1 MISPE
6 KKFPLPEYE
15 IFYESIGQIF
25 KMSLIQN
32 QLFHEIKSSLPAYF
46 LEISQNSNDDDKEID
61 SNLMVLG
68 LERIK
73 GKREDFLRDISDTNY
88 IQKYFNSDLEKYINF
103 YNNYQQFLLIFA
115 NFEGTINSFLIKKG
129 AKKIQQAQLMNAIL
143 NVDSNFIKKYNELT
157 GNDFEKKDFENYWKY
172 YLCIR
177 NLYAHRFA
185 VIDQLFYQQMSD
197 Q

>member
-1 MISPE
+1 MLIKDQYDMISPE

-88 IQKYFNSDLEKYINF
+88 IQKYFYF
-103 YNNYQQFLLIFA
+103 FF
-115 NFEGTINSFLIKKG
+115 
-129 AKKIQQAQLMNAIL
+129 
-143 NVDSNFIKKYNELT
+143 
-157 GNDFEKKDFENYWKY
+157 
-172 YLCIR
+172 
-177 NLYAHRFA
+177 
-185 VIDQLFYQQMSD
+185 
-197 Q
+197 